1 METSKSLTVK
11 FPITQDISDGMSW
24 ADVNLLSCHDI
35 NLLSWHDL
43 TYLISW
49 VQDFAA
55 TFTLAKSFS
64 TKFINSKS
72 FTVR

>member
-1 METSKSLTVK
+1 MDISKSLTVK
-11 FPITQDISDGMSW
+11 FPITQNISDGLSW
-24 ADVNLLSCHDI
+24 AEVNLLSWSDI

-43 TYLISW
+43 TYLLSW

-64 TKFINSKS
+64 TKFINQKS